1 MVTHSWS
8 NHFAHL
14 VASVV
19 ADALELPSYESVLAR
34 LEAQEMLALNSE
46 LYWKKKLVA
55 RQNLIKCGAIHMGT
69 IWNPHIFTYFHG
81 MGCSFTVQDVSI
93 RLQQLPGYRVLDLL
107 FQHQSTCRDLR
118 LRASGFARP
127 CDASAAKSMF
137 V

>member
-34 LEAQEMLALNSE
+34 LEAQEMLALKSE

-55 RQNLIKCGAIHMGT
+55 GQDLILLVVWNMTGLFSHILET
-69 IWNPHIFTYFHG
+69 IIPI
-81 MGCSFTVQDVSI
+81 D
-93 RLQQLPGYRVLDLL
+93 
-107 FQHQSTCRDLR
+107 
-118 LRASGFARP
+118 
-127 CDASAAKSMF
+127 
-137 V
+137 

>member
-34 LEAQEMLALNSE
+34 LEAQEMLALKSE

-55 RQNLIKCGAIHMGT
+55 GQDLINVGSVIWEP
-69 IWNPHIFTYFHG
+69 WNPHIL
-81 MGCSFTVQDVSI
+81 MGLFLHCPRCSPQIATATRIPRIGFAVSVSI
-93 RLQQLPGYRVLDLL
+93 NMP
-107 FQHQSTCRDLR
+107 
-118 LRASGFARP
+118 GFAATCLRI
-127 CDASAAKSMF
+127 CKTL
-137 V
+137 